1 MEKNS
6 VEIVATQDV
15 VCNGNS
21 DTLGHPKIYLK
32 IKSGETRV
40 VCPYCAKI
48 FISKDDP
55 SVNE

>member
-1 MEKNS
+1 MEKNTI
-6 VEIVATQDV
+6 EIVETHNI

-32 IKSGETRV
+32 IKPQETKV

-48 FISKDDP
+48 FISKNAHFL
-55 SVNE
+55 NE